1 MARRVFHRRHHA
13 RYLAGRWA
21 LSTHALSDPDGKA
34 EDPVVDSLSVS
45 ARQHA
50 PAADAMAAAEEDERL
65 CDEEGQGLAP
75 REPTLSEMMASL
87 RAGAAAYKAEMD
99 AMRTAIQSATS
110 ERDAVMQEVT
120 DLVSDVQALRHV
132 KSQTQAEVKSLE
144 GDLRRAEL
152 DLHSALLDNSA
163 STVLST
169 SAPPAGTPESTVA
182 ADRARLHVGAAAE
195 QLCNAGYFTVDNA
208 LPAELAN
215 RVREYVVSLHNGG
228 LMEAGKMRGGR
239 TGHGEV
245 TLDRE
250 RRGDLMR
257 YVGMGDC
264 PEVLEEFFAYTD
276 RIVVG
281 LQAKVPDLQD
291 MTLGA
296 FAACPR
302 VC

>member
-1 MARRVFHRRHHA
+1 
-13 RYLAGRWA
+13 
-21 LSTHALSDPDGKA
+21 
-34 EDPVVDSLSVS
+34 
-45 ARQHA
+45 
-50 PAADAMAAAEEDERL
+50 MAAAEEDERL

-215 RVREYVVSLHNGG
+215 RVREYVVGLHDGG